1 MAETTISSDYIQN
14 SKPYEHFIPADLSGT
29 LLINPTDAYSS
40 YTYRLTFSML
50 PYTFYS
56 TPEVDL
62 DTTKPSSGRI
72 IIAQTSVTKFQIDDL
87 EISSVVHSSPP
98 AKLKG
103 NRTSKYLLNF
113 TLREPLGMSF
123 IDLLNRTAYQL
134 NKNSEVQYPSG
145 GTPPLQT
152 MPYLLEIELIGQE
165 DGEVE
170 NPDSSKI
177 NKFGETFYHTAIPM
191 RVIDF
196 DIDPGVQG
204 TMYNIKAVPIT
215 EIDRGAKRS
224 IKQIPRDM
232 TIESDKGTVEELL
245 ASLSDQMQKEQ
256 KAETDSNDEEYGV
269 ELGLYKL
276 ADEGLPGHPDIFKD
290 GLPIDPEYLQAG
302 LATKDLKKLPAT
314 LSQVEENDESGQ
326 ADEGNDGKDNKVR
339 FTIKKGTLISRIM
352 KDLAG
357 LNSDYI
363 NTTIRF
369 KMAKESAQL
378 DPSTHVP
385 EKTQTLTP
393 TLRTSYKWPDQK
405 FTKTHHP
412 AYTYIY
418 ELTGKL
424 DSSIVVDTSEL
435 EVDGETEKTESRV
448 AAKNRNICKSYGY
461 FYTGINDQVLDVDL
475 KIEHGVRYLATGYG
489 GKQANY
495 TMSDATAISK
505 AAVKSTADAEKKK
518 TPIDETGILDKFA
531 QIGKDIKAII
541 TDLKNLPQKIAED
554 LSMLATGLSPIG
566 VSKPDVNNVRKINM
580 KLPSSPISIIT
591 NSATIKDLTG
601 QLDDLTESIDD
612 LQDSIQGE
620 ISEILD
626 SQIAEIM
633 SKAFVP
639 FDVID
644 SGLNKIAEG
653 VGGFIDKIEDAV
665 GDLELEQFGIDPT
678 SMLDEARDKVDKFVS
693 EASTTP
699 PGFSTGDVMG
709 SVTSTTSTNEFSSQ
723 YMEELEFDDTAMGY
737 NDFAPD
743 SVFGEYDTNLQE
755 FMCTPASKYANK
767 SIFSTMLSNS
777 SLGAPYLVRTAL
789 TIKGDPYWLGRETVN
804 DNKKFVHVKGKEFLG
819 EFEHNIGEVRTKSI
833 KENIAPY
840 GLGEVCFYFAYLFPR
855 EYDHWS
861 DDSSRHTG
869 EMKDLSMDKSF
880 SGQFCPYRVT
890 HMFSGGF
897 FKQNLEAFR
906 ITYRGQYP
914 YEHYQKAIDKA
925 RQDEADKAS
934 EEDAKTLT
942 SNVSQDL
949 SNELESRLGLQ
960 GNPSGIIPGTGVRG
974 TRPSNTTGQT
984 SGYNGPG
991 PGGGGNNPAFDP
1003 GA

>member
-1 MAETTISSDYIQN
+1 MAETTKTISSDYIQDI
-14 SKPYEHFIPADLSGT
+14 KTYENFIPADLSGT

-165 DGEVE
+165 DGELE
-170 NPDSSKI
+170 NLDSSKI

-191 RVIDF
+191 RIIDF

-224 IKQIPRDM
+224 IKQIPRDL
-232 TIESDKGTVEELL
+232 TLESDKGTVEELL

-339 FTIKKGTLISRIM
+339 FTVKKGTLISRII
-352 KDLAG
+352 KDLAS

-369 KMAKESAQL
+369 DMPKESAQL

-393 TLRTSYKWPDQK
+393 TLRTSYEWPDQK

-424 DSSIVVDTSEL
+424 DSSIVVDPSEL

-448 AAKNRNICKSYGY
+448 AAKNRAICKSYGY

-518 TPIDETGILDKFA
+518 TPIDETGILNKFA
-531 QIGKDIKAII
+531 EIGKDIKAII
-541 TDLKNLPQKIAED
+541 TDLKLLPQKIAED

-566 VSKPDVNNVRKINM
+566 VSKPDVNNVRKINL

-591 NSATIKDLTG
+591 NSNTIKKLTG
-601 QLDDLTESIDD
+601 QLDELTESIDD

-693 EASTTP
+693 QASTTP

-737 NDFAPD
+737 NDFAPG
-743 SVFGEYDTNLQE
+743 SVFGEYDTNVLE
-755 FMCTPASKYANK
+755 ENVGTPASKYANK

-819 EFEHNIGEVRTKSI
+819 EFEHNVGEVRTKSI

-914 YEHYQKAIDKA
+914 YEEYQKVKEKA
-925 RQDEADKAS
+925 EQEIADQLS
-934 EEDAKTLT
+934 KTIPAA
-942 SNVSQDL
+942 
-949 SNELESRLGLQ
+949 LGLENQ
-960 GNPSGIIPGTGVRG
+960 NDKDFGLNIDSLNNINFELPDFDFSPS
-974 TRPSNTTGQT
+974 
-984 SGYNGPG
+984 
-991 PGGGGNNPAFDP
+991 GGGNNP
-1003 GA
+1003 